1 MTRDTTQRLAV
12 SALLADCK
20 NALPI
25 LFMYRDQLC
34 ADMEKH
40 IRAVEDAFGIG
51 WGPPRL
57 VQVGD
62 APAEVANYEAV
73 QDAVSDAMLEPYL
86 PAPNPTFTSPD
97 RGTADK

>member
-12 SALLADCK
+12 SALIAHLEHG
-20 NALPI
+20 PPMTPPM
-25 LFMYRDQLC
+25 LFLV
-34 ADMEKH
+34 AKVK
-40 IRAVEDAFGIG
+40 AAFA
-51 WGPPRL
+51 PPRL

-86 PAPNPTFTSPD
+86 PAPNPTFTSPERSVTD
-97 RGTADK
+97 GGDHG